1 MGEPENPDDFVRF
14 AADDLTVYVSRKLLE
29 TLKPGAKEM
38 IFYVDG
44 YGRFVLQ
51 FEEPWGVKSET

>member
-14 AADDLTVYVSRKLLE
+14 EADDLTVYVSRKLLE

-44 YGRFVLQ
+44 YGRFALEFQ
-51 FEEPWGVKSET
+51 EPWDVKRDM

>member
-1 MGEPENPDDFVRF
+1 MGEPENPQEFVRF
-14 AADDLTVYVSRKLLE
+14 EADDLTVYISRKLLAMQ
-29 TLKPGAKEM
+29 KPGAKEM

-51 FEEPWGVKSET
+51 FEEPWEGEA

>member
-1 MGEPENPDDFVRF
+1 MGEPENPEEFVRF
-14 AADDLTVYVSRKLLE
+14 EADDLTVYVSRKLLA

-51 FEEPWGVKSET
+51 FEEPWEVKREE

>member
-1 MGEPENPDDFVRF
+1 MGEPENPDEFVRF
-14 AADDLTVYVSRKLLE
+14 EADNLTVYISRKLLA

-44 YGRFVLQ
+44 YGRFVLR
-51 FEEPWGVKSET
+51 FEEPWEGET

>member
-1 MGEPENPDDFVRF
+1 MGEPENPEDFVRF

-44 YGRFVLQ
+44 YGRFTLE
-51 FEEPWGVKSET
+51 FGEPREGKGTW